1 MYYLYVWI
9 VVDGVQRG
17 GLYGTYTDSDSAKEK
32 ADSLNTY
39 WRIIQNGKTIAEN
52 C

>member
-17 GLYGTYTDSDSAKEK
+17 GLYDTYTSLDSAKEETN
-32 ADSLNTY
+32 SLNAY